1 MCIDVY
7 RMDLG
12 DVDLL
17 IIIAGQAFGLTKC
30 PCIGLAGV
38 DGTAMVLVG
47 EHYVAYPGGWGGDH
61 WGEEP
66 EEISRKIC
74 SVNTSFGVAR

>member
-47 EHYVAYPGGWGGDH
+47 EHYVAYPGCGWRSLGG
-61 WGEEP
+61 
-66 EEISRKIC
+66 R
-74 SVNTSFGVAR
+74 ARRDFA